1 MYNSI
6 FLRSSRRSSHINT
19 HTHLSIS
26 LSLSQE
32 LEKYI
37 AMEAGARE
45 KELES
50 LKGALKEAEE
60 KHENLL
66 KERLL

>member
-1 MYNSI
+1 
-6 FLRSSRRSSHINT
+6 
-19 HTHLSIS
+19 
-26 LSLSQE
+26 
-32 LEKYI
+32 
-37 AMEAGARE
+37 MEAGARE